1 MVKAMKFY
9 DMNIQSSLSGGENT
23 IEQIVDFA
31 KRLGYSG
38 IAICDNY
45 QGPDK
50 LDELKAEIAKL
61 RTDIEVYA
69 GVRINAKT
77 VGEMKEIL
85 TKVREHVT
93 VVVVSGGDYAINR
106 AACEDPRVDILSHPE
121 FGRYDSGLDE
131 PCLEAAAMNKVS
143 IEVNFRDI
151 LCSFRKTR
159 SYLLQNIMQNI
170 AHCEEFK
177 APFVVCSGASSVWDM
192 RSPRDMV
199 ALVNY
204 LGTDI
209 VNAFSSV
216 SSTPIQI
223 LLENSKTLD
232 GTKIAEGVELVD

>member
-1 MVKAMKFY
+1 MKFY
-9 DMNIQSSLSGGENT
+9 DLNIQSSLSGGENS

-45 QGPDK
+45 QSLEK
-50 LDELKAEIAKL
+50 LDELKAEIAKVNG
-61 RTDIEVYA
+61 IEVYA

-131 PCLEAAAMNKVS
+131 PCLEQAAVNKVA

-151 LCSFRKTR
+151 LNSFRKTR
-159 SYLLQNIMQNI
+159 SYLLQNIAQNI
-170 AHCEEFK
+170 TLCEQFK
-177 APFVVCSGASSVWDM
+177 ASFVVCSGASSVWDM
-192 RSPRDMV
+192 RNPRDMV
-199 ALVNY
+199 ALVNF

-223 LLENSKTLD
+223 LLENSKTLE
-232 GTKIAEGVELVD
+232 GTKIANGVELVD